1 MHRTNHINR
10 NKRIPLTSIL
20 ITAVDKLTSENRL
33 PHLLLYGPPGTGKTS
48 TILAVARKLYGSQY
62 KNMIL
67 ELNASDDRGID
78 VVRQQIQDFAGARS
92 LCFGYVINWESGIH
106 FEVAILTLHFFF
118 FFFLDNDEMLLIFA

>member
-67 ELNASDDRGID
+67 ELNASDDRGIG
-78 VVRQQIQDFAGARS
+78 VVRQQIQDFAGAKS
-92 LCFGYVINWESGIH
+92 LCFGYGINWESGIH
-106 FEVAILTLHFFF
+106 FEVAILTLHFCFF
-118 FFFLDNDEMLLIFA
+118 GQ